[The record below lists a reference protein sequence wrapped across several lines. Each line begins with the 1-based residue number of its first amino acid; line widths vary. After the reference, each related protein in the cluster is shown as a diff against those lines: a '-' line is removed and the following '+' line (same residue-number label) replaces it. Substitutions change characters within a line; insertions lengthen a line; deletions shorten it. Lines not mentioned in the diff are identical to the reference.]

1 MIIGQILVNG
11 ALYSSHR
18 FADAQLT
25 PAEVKGMLTG
35 MAYDEQLFSLGRLEI
50 RVHSQSGL
58 ERLMSVLLGR
68 DARHE
73 ISEGGPAGPPSR
85 LDA

>member
-18 FADAQLT
+18 FSEADLT
-25 PAEVKGMLTG
+25 PGEVKGMLTG
-35 MAYDEQLFSLGRLEI
+35 MAYDEQLFSLGRLEV
-50 RVHSQSGL
+50 RVHCQTGL

-68 DARHE
+68 DTRQK
-73 ISEGGPAGPPSR
+73 IN
-85 LDA
+85 